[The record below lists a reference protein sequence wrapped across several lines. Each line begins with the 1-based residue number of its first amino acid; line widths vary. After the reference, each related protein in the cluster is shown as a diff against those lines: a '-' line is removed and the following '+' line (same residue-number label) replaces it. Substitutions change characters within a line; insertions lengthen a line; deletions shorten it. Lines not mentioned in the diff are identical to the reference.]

1 MVAPLPSEEELADFY
16 SNIYFQELPTST
28 YRHTYSSDELAHKRL
43 RAAVTV
49 HVARERLRPGPAEHR
64 LLDVGFG
71 EGFELAAAQ
80 EAGFV
85 VHGVDFG
92 LEGLRRCHPELEA
105 LAEVCHPIAAL
116 RTFAQ
121 TGLRFDVC
129 VLKNVVEHVRE
140 PRILLELVSQSLT
153 AAGIAVVTVPNDYS
167 ALQAELLSRGAA
179 EMEYW
184 FSPPQH
190 LQYFNTENFSSFA
203 ASAGFEVIDLVGDF
217 PIELYLLHPG
227 SNYVRDPANG
237 PAAHAARVAI
247 DLFVARRGLAP
258 YAALCRALA
267 AAGLSRTITA
277 YLRPL

>member
-1 MVAPLPSEEELADFY
+1 VAPLPSEEELADFY
-16 SNIYFQELPTST
+16 SDTYFQQLPTSS
-28 YRHTYSSDELAHKRL
+28 YRHTYSNEELAHKRL
-43 RAAVTV
+43 RAAVIV
-49 HVARERLRPGPAEHR
+49 DIARQRLHPELAERR

-85 VHGVDFG
+85 ARGVDFG
-92 LEGLRRCHPELEA
+92 LEGLRRCHPELETITEA
-105 LAEVCHPIAAL
+105 CHPIAAL
-116 RTFAQ
+116 RAFAEREI
-121 TGLRFDVC
+121 RFDVC

-140 PRILLELVSQSLT
+140 PGILMELVAQSLT
-153 AAGIAVVTVPNDYS
+153 AGGIAVVTVPNDYS

-190 LQYFNTENFSSFA
+190 LQYFNTENFSRFA
-203 ASAGFEVIDLVGDF
+203 ASAGFEVIDLIGDF

-227 SNYVRDPANG
+227 SNYVRNPANG
-237 PAAHAARVAI
+237 SAAHAARVAI
-247 DLFVARRGLAP
+247 DLFVGRRGLEE
-258 YAALCRALA
+258 YAGLCRALA
-267 AAGLSRTITA
+267 TAGLSRTITA